1 MKKTQATLLAVVVI
15 LLMGSTVAFAHHGTA
30 NYDTNKSVTVKGA
43 VTKFDFI
50 NPHVTIAVDVKDDKG
65 KVVNYQG
72 ALTSPNRLTRIGW
85 SKDTLK
91 NGDVISIS
99 GFPAKSGAPEIWIQK
114 VVLANGQA
122 LDTSGGN

>member
-1 MKKTQATLLAVVVI
+1 
-15 LLMGSTVAFAHHGTA
+15 MGSTVAFAHHGTA